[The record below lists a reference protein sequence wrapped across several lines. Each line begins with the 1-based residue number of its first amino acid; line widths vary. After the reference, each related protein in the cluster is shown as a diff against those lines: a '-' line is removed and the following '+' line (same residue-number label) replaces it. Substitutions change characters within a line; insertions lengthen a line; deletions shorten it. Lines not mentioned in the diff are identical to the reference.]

1 MDVLTTLW
9 VIHADLFGFFSTGR
23 KRMLL
28 LSLFAF
34 ATLC

>member
-1 MDVLTTLW
+1 MDVLATLW
-9 VIHADLFGFFSTGR
+9 VINADLFGFCSTGR
-23 KRMLL
+23 QRMLL